1 MIGMDRK
8 NTLILRLDLAAKVGR
23 TEALLLSQL
32 DYWLGHTHNFAQGRF
47 WVYNTEAEWGRQL
60 GVSATSIKR
69 AAAHLEQMGLIVR
82 ARHNRSA
89 YDRTLSYSLCYD
101 KLQAL
106 GIEARPGNFWQASGA
121 DPWDCQDAF
130 GAQMEGAEYE

>member
-8 NTLILRLDLAAKVGR
+8 NTIILRLDLAAKVGR

-60 GVSATSIKR
+60 GVSSSSIKR
-69 AAAHLEQMGLIVR
+69 AAAHLEKMGLIVR

-101 KLQAL
+101 KLRAL
-106 GIEARPGNFWQASGA
+106 GIDARPQERLGQKPGA
-121 DPWDCQDAF
+121 DPWDRPDLGLDDGGV
-130 GAQMEGAEYE
+130 GA

>member
-8 NTLILRLDLAAKVGR
+8 NTVILRLDLAAKVGR

-60 GVSATSIKR
+60 GVSASSIKR
-69 AAAHLEQMGLIVR
+69 AAAHLEALGLIVR

-106 GIEARPGNFWQASGA
+106 GIEARPQAGVASRADA
-121 DPWDCQDAF
+121 DPWDSPDFGPDEGGAF
-130 GAQMEGAEYE
+130 A